1 MIIVA
6 KHTLI
11 PEHKEEFM
19 TLVEEIV
26 AKSRQEEGNVF
37 YIHSQSVENENEY
50 VFTECWKDQEAIDTH
65 MATEH
70 FTRIAKRLMEITS
83 SFTVEVYKE
92 TL

>member
-37 YIHSQSVENENEY
+37 YSYSQSV
-50 VFTECWKDQEAIDTH
+50 
-65 MATEH
+65 
-70 FTRIAKRLMEITS
+70 
-83 SFTVEVYKE
+83 
-92 TL
+92 